1 MKTTRFIL
9 PILLSGVTV
18 TLPLHAQTIFEGIV
32 ESRNMT
38 TDEMGE
44 AQQYT
49 MKLLVK
55 GEMVRTEISSFGS
68 NPASILIYRRDLG
81 LVWVLNEK
89 TKTFF
94 EMRTTD
100 QVLSRDGGQTRGKPN
115 IRKTGKTKKILGYA
129 CDQLILRN
137 EDARTEYWGTKSLS
151 NLATSIARAFGS
163 DPTEPNGGMND
174 ELASLG
180 YFPMVVRTRWEG
192 KLIETSEVTRIGRKA
207 LAESLFVLPPDF
219 RKESAPGMP

>member
-1 MKTTRFIL
+1 MKTTRFLLPVLLLGATGIL
-9 PILLSGVTV
+9 
-18 TLPLHAQTIFEGIV
+18 TLPAQTIFEGIV

-38 TDEMGE
+38 SDEMGE

-94 EMRTTD
+94 EMRTSD
-100 QVLSRDGGQTRGKPN
+100 QGQNREGGQTHGKPN
-115 IRKTGKTKKILGYA
+115 IRKTGKTKKILGYP
-129 CDQLILRN
+129 CDQLMLRN
-137 EDARTEYWGTKSLS
+137 EDTQTEYWGTRSLS
-151 NLATSIARAFGS
+151 ALAASIARAFGS
-163 DPTEPNGGMND
+163 DPNEPNGGIND

-180 YFPMVVRTRWEG
+180 YFPMIVRTRWEG
-192 KLIETSEVTRIGRKA
+192 RLIETSEVTRIGRQA
-207 LAESLFVLPPDF
+207 LADSLFVLPPDF